1 MLRECNYLDDYT
13 WIVEKFSSSGGD
25 DRGRRSVRVY
35 ERRTSGSGS
44 HTQWPKEPKHLF
56 DIPVCQGVT
65 RHLRRFH
72 TKRDPLWPSSRSI
85 YELRTIRV
93 QLRVKIVNNRRQMAR
108 KGNCFLLPPLFSPP
122 LSLFSNPRHLFV
134 SSLSFLESR
143 RRVEP
148 FRAIYTA
155 DNTVSNDIHI
165 YIYRVSKVCIIF
177 VLRNCGNK
185 D

>member
-122 LSLFSNPRHLFV
+122 PLCFQIPDISLFLPFLFSNRDEGSNLFV
-134 SSLSFLESR
+134 LFTR
-143 RRVEP
+143 P
-148 FRAIYTA
+148 IIQFPTIY
-155 DNTVSNDIHI
+155 I

>member
-1 MLRECNYLDDYT
+1 MQKFSAREKGELCEKKEKKMLRECNYLDDYT

-35 ERRTSGSGS
+35 ERTSGSGS

-108 KGNCFLLPPLFSPP
+108 KGNCFLLPPLFSPLP
-122 LSLFSNPRHLFV
+122 PSVFKSQTSLCFFPFFSRIATKGRTFSCYLHG
-134 SSLSFLESR
+134 R
-143 RRVEP
+143 
-148 FRAIYTA
+148 
-155 DNTVSNDIHI
+155 
-165 YIYRVSKVCIIF
+165 
-177 VLRNCGNK
+177 
-185 D
+185 